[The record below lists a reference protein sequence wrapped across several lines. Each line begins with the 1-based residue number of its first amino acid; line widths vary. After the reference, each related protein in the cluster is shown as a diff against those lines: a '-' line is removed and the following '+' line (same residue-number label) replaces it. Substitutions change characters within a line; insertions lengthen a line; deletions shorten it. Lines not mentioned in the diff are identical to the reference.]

1 MLDQYAFRNAKILR
15 SQGKSYE
22 SGWQVFQQDDKQ
34 FTVSTA
40 RVAYVSTEQLPDWIN
55 QTRNWNPSYSASHR
69 HPAYSDTEPTFACSL
84 STRPLSPLSLT
95 PQWNILRRGCKEHH
109 HFLNCFWKPGNAGI
123 IKMQL
128 SCWNELPKHRCK
140 NQVHDVNDLTE
151 KQQDTYFQVSRALLH
166 LLGHQTSEQSW
177 HKPYRRQLY
186 SAKTTVDE
194 LSISKDNST
203 NHLCKQN
210 SNQINCWPHANS

>member
-40 RVAYVSTEQLPDWIN
+40 RVAYVSTEQLLDWIN
-55 QTRNWNPSYSASHR
+55 QTRNWNPSSSASHW

-95 PQWNILRRGCKEHH
+95 SQWNILRRGCKEHH

-151 KQQDTYFQVSRALLH
+151 KQQDTYLLPGFQSPFTFARTSDIRTELTQAL
-166 LLGHQTSEQSW
+166 Q
-177 HKPYRRQLY
+177 
-186 SAKTTVDE
+186 KTT
-194 LSISKDNST
+194 I
-203 NHLCKQN
+203 LCKSYCRWVEHIKGQ
-210 SNQINCWPHANS
+210 QH

>member
-1 MLDQYAFRNAKILR
+1 MLDQYVFRNAKILR

-40 RVAYVSTEQLPDWIN
+40 RVAYVSTEQLLDWIN
-55 QTRNWNPSYSASHR
+55 QTRNWNPSSSASHW

-140 NQVHDVNDLTE
+140 NQVHYVNDLTE
-151 KQQDTYFQVSRALLH
+151 KQQDTYLLPGFQSPFTFARTSDIRTELTQAL
-166 LLGHQTSEQSW
+166 Q
-177 HKPYRRQLY
+177 
-186 SAKTTVDE
+186 KTT
-194 LSISKDNST
+194 I
-203 NHLCKQN
+203 LCKSYCRWVEHIKGQ
-210 SNQINCWPHANS
+210 QH